1 VPFHENIPSASV
13 NPTVPHPV
21 SVGAWRQ
28 FPSSGDPHISIAIPT
43 MIAGDPYMASAG
55 SHNPRFNN
63 IVRWSNPNYNLGSR
77 GAEGQPC
84 GEDESD

>member
-1 VPFHENIPSASV
+1 
-13 NPTVPHPV
+13 
-21 SVGAWRQ
+21 
-28 FPSSGDPHISIAIPT
+28 
-43 MIAGDPYMASAG
+43 MIAGDPDMASAG